1 MNNKEYN
8 AYVSHQQELVDE
20 HKKRNLPIR
29 KIEHYPIYVMYGGD
43 NCIYFRFESNLKYF
57 RADEGMTPK
66 DIARELVKDI
76 PYIKSVQFYD
86 EISYR
91 AGIVI

>member
-1 MNNKEYN
+1 MKNKEYN
-8 AYVSHQQELVDE
+8 DYVSHQQELVDE

-29 KIEHYPIYVMYGGD
+29 ELEHYPIYVKYSED
-43 NCIYFRFESNLKYF
+43 NRIYFRFEKNLKYF
-57 RADEGMTPK
+57 LADEGMALK
-66 DIARELVKDI
+66 DIERELVKDV

-86 EISYR
+86 EVGYS